1 MGTEIGREVARQA
14 ANVIGVLFQA
24 GMTEAASATIHSVVD
39 EGPRPA
45 SQ

>member
-1 MGTEIGREVARQA
+1 MGNEVGRDVARQA
-14 ANVIGVLFQA
+14 ANVIGALFQA
-24 GMTEAASATIHSVVD
+24 GMTAAASATIHSVVD